1 LRFGGALFY
10 NATGALMRKDPR
22 GDTPEAGSLAFTF
35 VALVLVFTGLGY
47 LVDRW
52 LHTGPWVMVAGV
64 FVGAGIGFAYLVF
77 LLFTSP
83 SRGRRDERKD
93 GGEGPDKGPQ

>member
-1 LRFGGALFY
+1 
-10 NATGALMRKDPR
+10 MRKYSRQEP
-22 GDTPEAGSLAFTF
+22 PEAGSLAFTF

-64 FVGAGIGFAYLVF
+64 FVGAGLGLVYLVF
-77 LLFTSP
+77 LLFAGPS
-83 SRGRRDERKD
+83 SRGSHDEHDD
-93 GGEGPDKGPQ
+93 GGVGSGRGPS